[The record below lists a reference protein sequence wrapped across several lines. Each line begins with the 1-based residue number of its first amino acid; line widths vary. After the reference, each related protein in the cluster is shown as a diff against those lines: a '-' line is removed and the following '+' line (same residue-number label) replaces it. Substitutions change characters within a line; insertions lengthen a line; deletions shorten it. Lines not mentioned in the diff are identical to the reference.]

1 MQSQLMKKTT
11 VLCLLFVAA
20 AMGVMLHFCA
30 NKIVV
35 VADVAQDEVVQAA
48 ESAGERAAGD
58 GVSGGMTDAVP
69 EGGAAGNVSAAGDDS
84 GTSDA
89 AGHGGSTE
97 DGAGSGGGT
106 DAMEGWSGNRIHI
119 DRDSEN
125 TNYFCVPIPPQVRV
139 EEVTIENHYM
149 DRQLWVS
156 IEPDKMQEEDTFY
169 ETNGVYGNCEK
180 VVDGQFEVERKRICL
195 RFQLTDVFEYRS
207 IFEDNTLY
215 IEFVPPKEVY
225 EKIVVIDPAYGR
237 EETGAATEKIAAKDI
252 TLQVAKALKEKLD
265 KTDIKV
271 YYTRMDDSNPAAENR
286 VGLAEAAK
294 ADMLI
299 RIEVGSAE
307 SSKQYGTEAVYN
319 GRFFIPGF
327 GSVELADLLERE
339 VVTAISGK
347 ANGLIEASPGDR
359 VISEATVPAAAI
371 RVGYLTNGQESILLQ
386 REDYIQRI
394 AEGIYQTI
402 LKAYE
407 E

>member
-1 MQSQLMKKTT
+1 MQSQLMKKATA
-11 VLCLLFVAA
+11 LCLLFVAA

-35 VADVAQDEVVQAA
+35 VADVAQDEVVQ
-48 ESAGERAAGD
+48 EEERSGVRAADAASED
-58 GVSGGMTDAVP
+58 GST
-69 EGGAAGNVSAAGDDS
+69 AGNMPEDIADTGI
-84 GTSDA
+84 
-89 AGHGGSTE
+89 GSTAGNDRE
-97 DGAGSGGGT
+97 DG
-106 DAMEGWSGNRIHI
+106 DGNRITI
-119 DRDSEN
+119 DRHREN
-125 TNYFCVPIPPQVRV
+125 TNYFCIPIPPQVRV
-139 EEVTIENHYM
+139 EEVTVENHYM

-156 IEPDKMQEEDTFY
+156 IESDKMQEEDTFY
-169 ETNGVYGNCEK
+169 ETNGVYGSCEK
-180 VVDGQFEVERKRICL
+180 VVAGTFEVERKRICL

-286 VGLAEAAK
+286 VGLAEAAR

-299 RIEVGSAE
+299 RIEVSSAE

-319 GRFFIPGF
+319 SRFFIPGF

-347 ANGLIEASPGDR
+347 ANGLLEASQTDT

-407 E
+407 AY